1 MEQLQVAT
9 TNEECIELKNIKYKT
24 KMMGSKT
31 MNTKEFKSESDLVNL
46 EKFLE
51 DNKLNEQHDSWSKL
65 DNTVKTKKLLSYAE
79 MYTSSKELDA
89 NEHQLLITFLKEC
102 LDRKRLHRVKDVD
115 YDKETGKIND
125 IPALM
130 YTKPT
135 KHFTL
140 KNLEKRVSTL
150 KSLPPKKTKNVT
162 PTKRTKSPVI

>member
-1 MEQLQVAT
+1 MEQIQVAAI
-9 TNEECIELKNIKYKT
+9 NEECIELKNIKYKT

-31 MNTKEFKSESDLVNL
+31 MIKSESDLVNL

-79 MYTSSKELDA
+79 MYASSKELDVT
-89 NEHQLLITFLKEC
+89 EHQLLITFLKEC

-162 PTKRTKSPVI
+162 PTKRTKTPVI

>member
-65 DNTVKTKKLLSYAE
+65 DNTVKTKKLLS
-79 MYTSSKELDA
+79 SSKELDA